1 MLKEN
6 QTNFSFEES
15 KQKLEQAITDHSWGK
30 LHVHDIHSILSN
42 KGLKIDRLM
51 VYEICK
57 PAYAYKLMS
66 VDEEKILSPMLPCR
80 VTLYEKSDISRM
92 DIGLFTSN
100 MSPLTKEVMNTVAEE
115 LEQTI
120 SSIIKLD

>member
-1 MLKEN
+1 
-6 QTNFSFEES
+6 
-15 KQKLEQAITDHSWGK
+15 
-30 LHVHDIHSILSN
+30 
-42 KGLKIDRLM
+42 
-51 VYEICK
+51 
-57 PAYAYKLMS
+57 MS

-80 VTLYEKSDISRM
+80 VTLYEKSDGKTYISRM